1 MLLRWKNG
9 AEHWDLVREITL
21 FESGSEEE
29 ERLSETRS
37 NVVRERFWR
46 GEGRLGQVLGLGCQF
61 HVDALCKGRVTAI
74 RRSATARVLPYWLAS

>member
-21 FESGSEEE
+21 FDSEDEG
-29 ERLSETRS
+29 LSEAS

-61 HVDALCKGRVTAI
+61 HVDALCKGKVKL
-74 RRSATARVLPYWLAS
+74 RR